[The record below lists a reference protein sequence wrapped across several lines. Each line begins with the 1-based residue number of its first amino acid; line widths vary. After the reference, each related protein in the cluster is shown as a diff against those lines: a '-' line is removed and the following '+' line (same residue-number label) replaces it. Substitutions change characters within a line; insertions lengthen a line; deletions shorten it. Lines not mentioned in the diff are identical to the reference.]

1 MAKSKIATAYVQILP
16 SAEGIQG
23 KLSGLLGGE
32 AEAAGREAGSSF
44 GGSMIGKVKKL
55 IATAGL
61 GKALGSTLTAG
72 GALQQ
77 SLGGVETL
85 FKENAA
91 QVIAAAKNA
100 YATAGMDANAYME
113 TVTGFSAS
121 LIASLGD
128 DTAAAAKVADMA
140 LTDMSDNANKFGT
153 DMESIKNAYSGFAK
167 QNYTMLDNLKLGYG
181 GTKTEM
187 ERLLADAE
195 KLTGVKYDINNLA
208 DVYEAIHAVQEKL
221 GVAGATA
228 KEASTTFS
236 GSFGAMK
243 AAATNVLGSLA
254 LGEDLRPALDALG
267 ETAVVFIKDN
277 LFPMLGKV
285 LKGLPEIVSSAF
297 SLAIQGANLI
307 ARNSDAIVQ
316 TGLDFV
322 IETGKA
328 IILAAPSLTD
338 AALRLVVSLG
348 DSLIH
353 ADWFTIAKD
362 TINEI
367 RSGLDLAAAEI
378 LGTDES
384 IIRSTSDAIVS
395 GLNKMFEGGTWMTQ
409 KIVEGLKNAL
419 PWIVETGG
427 SLLGE
432 LLRSLLLGL
441 PDLLRTGLEL
451 IGSLIAGILEGGFDL
466 IIVTA
471 DIGTRAAE
479 ALKGIDW
486 LQLGKDVVNGIIAG
500 LVSMGGALWEAATNI
515 ARSALDAI
523 KGFFEIRSPSRR
535 VKREVGVQVPAALA
549 ESFHEGTDVVRKASV
564 ELAGAG
570 NAALRDELTGAL
582 DSAFYTSGRATAAGS
597 GDVVQL
603 LHAILNAIVD
613 GNLELVR
620 AILAEHHIEMNER
633 EFARLVKKVIA

>member
-16 SAEGIQG
+16 SAEGIKG

-32 AEAAGREAGSSF
+32 AEAAGSEAGDSF

-153 DMESIKNAYSGFAK
+153 DMESIQFAYQGFAK

-181 GTKTEM
+181 GTKAEM
-187 ERLLADAE
+187 QRLLEDAE
-195 KLTGVKYDINNLA
+195 KLTGVKYDISNLA
-208 DVYEAIHAVQEKL
+208 DVYEAIHAIQENL

-236 GSFGAMK
+236 GSFAAMK

-254 LGEDLRPALDALG
+254 LGEDLRPALHSMGD
-267 ETAVVFIKDN
+267 TAVVFVKDN
-277 LFPMLGKV
+277 LFPMLGNV
-285 LKGLPEIVSSAF
+285 LKGLPEILRSAF
-297 SLAIQGANLI
+297 ATAMQGANLVSNN
-307 ARNSDAIVQ
+307 ADVIVE
-316 TGLDFV
+316 TGLEF
-322 IETGKA
+322 ILETAKA
-328 IILAAPSLTD
+328 IILAAPGLID
-338 AALRLVVSLG
+338 AGLRMFITLG
-348 DSLIH
+348 DTLIH
-353 ADWFTIAKD
+353 ADWPTIAKD

-367 RSGLDLAAAEI
+367 RSGLDFSAAEI
-378 LGTDES
+378 LGTDEN
-384 IIRSTSDAIVS
+384 IVLAAFRAI
-395 GLNKMFEGGTWMTQ
+395 LTNLPKMFEGGGDMLME
-409 KIVEGLKNAL
+409 IVSGIKNAL
-419 PWIVETGG
+419 PQICASG
-427 SLLGE
+427 GE
-432 LLRSLLLGL
+432 LVSEMLHTLAENAPSIIASGFDMVITLITGIGEAI
-441 PDLLRTGLEL
+441 PDL
-451 IGSLIAGILEGGFDL
+451 I
-466 IIVTA
+466 
-471 DIGTRAAE
+471 AE
-479 ALKGIDW
+479 AVRLGGKFLESFSDIDW
-486 LQLGKDVVNGIIAG
+486 LQLGRDVVNGIIAG
-500 LVSMGGALWEAATNI
+500 LSSMGGALWEAATNI

-549 ESFHEGTDVVRKASV
+549 ESFHEGTSVVRKASV

-582 DSAFYTSGRATAAGS
+582 DSAFYTSGRANVAGS
-597 GDVVQL
+597 GDVVLL
-603 LHAILNAIVD
+603 LHAILDAIVD